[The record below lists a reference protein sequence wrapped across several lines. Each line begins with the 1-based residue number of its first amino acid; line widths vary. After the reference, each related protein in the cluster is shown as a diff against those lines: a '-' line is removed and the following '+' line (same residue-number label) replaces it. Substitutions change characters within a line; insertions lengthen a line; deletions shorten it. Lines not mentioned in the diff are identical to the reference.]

1 MNATNLVASVGGED
15 DGEQGEKEEE
25 KEDAEDQGDRSS
37 QVVANGATRL
47 EDEYVNKNK
56 TLSFENACLF
66 SEFCACKILVLIF
79 ALVVAQYCLLTHG
92 YAVFYF
98 NL

>member
-25 KEDAEDQGDRSS
+25 EEDAEDQGDRSS
-37 QVVANGATRL
+37 QVIAYGATGL
-47 EDEYVNKNK
+47 EDKYVIH
-56 TLSFENACLF
+56 TLRFENACLF
-66 SEFCACKILVLIF
+66 SKFCACKILVLIF

-92 YAVFYF
+92 YAVSYST
-98 NL
+98 

>member
-25 KEDAEDQGDRSS
+25 EEDAEDQGDRSS
-37 QVVANGATRL
+37 QVVAYGATRL
-47 EDEYVNKNK
+47 EDEYVKHNK
-56 TLSFENACLF
+56 TLRFENACLF
-66 SEFCACKILVLIF
+66 SKFCACKILVLIF

-92 YAVFYF
+92 YAASYST
-98 NL
+98 